1 MHNPS
6 LLIEYISYRDYWIQS
21 QTVEETPTE
30 LSEHPVYGRERR
42 GVPIIERDVSG
53 RNIYLKRLSTSLLE
67 GACKSSNDWLRISN
81 DVAAIWGRGSAGRS
95 GRGLLER

>member
-6 LLIEYISYRDYWIQS
+6 LLIKFISYRDYWIQS

-30 LSEHPVYGRERR
+30 LSEHRVYGRERG
-42 GVPIIERDVSG
+42 GVLNETCSG